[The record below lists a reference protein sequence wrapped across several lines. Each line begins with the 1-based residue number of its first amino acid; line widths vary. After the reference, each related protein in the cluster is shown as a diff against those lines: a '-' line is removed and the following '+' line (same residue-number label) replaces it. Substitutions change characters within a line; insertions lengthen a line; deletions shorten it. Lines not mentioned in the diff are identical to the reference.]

1 LPTRNS
7 TGFFSFF
14 KDHDLHSHFYY
25 WGPSKVLK
33 GSEEELEK
41 FKISLQRKAYPQALR
56 DLRALVQQAL
66 ENLEKFKGIEFETL
80 KDPDI
85 NKFAALMI
93 EKKVLE
99 GRLHSWF

>member
-1 LPTRNS
+1 MNS
-7 TGFFSFF
+7 G
-14 KDHDLHSHFYY
+14 
-25 WGPSKVLK
+25 
-33 GSEEELEK
+33 
-41 FKISLQRKAYPQALR
+41 YPQALR